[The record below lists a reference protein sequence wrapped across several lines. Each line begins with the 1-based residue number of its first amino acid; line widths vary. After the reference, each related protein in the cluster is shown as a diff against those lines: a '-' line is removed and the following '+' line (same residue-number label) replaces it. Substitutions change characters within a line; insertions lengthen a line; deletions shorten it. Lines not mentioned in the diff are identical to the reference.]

1 MGIVG
6 VLFGAKLGYRGL
18 PASIFV
24 IRFFFFFVPSSP
36 NFMEVQCYTD
46 AVVF

>member
-24 IRFFFFFVPSSP
+24 IRFFFFLFLQVPTLWKY
-36 NFMEVQCYTD
+36 NATLMQ
-46 AVVF
+46 